1 MSKVDRGKQFE
12 EQVRIALESVSD
24 TSVDRLID
32 PQAGFAGVRNICD
45 FIAYHWPNQ
54 FYIECKSCYGN
65 TLSIHT
71 NNPKNKY
78 GAITNNQWEGLLEKS
93 KISGVYAGYVIWFID
108 HDVTVFIPAKV
119 LEVMR
124 NEGKKSVNI
133 NELKDADWYVVPG
146 TKKRILFDYD
156 FSELLRCAI

>member
-1 MSKVDRGKQFE
+1 MSKVNRGKQFE
-12 EQVRIALESVSD
+12 EQVRTALENVPD

-32 PQAGFAGVRNICD
+32 PQNGFAGVRNICD
-45 FIAYHWPNQ
+45 FIAYHYPHQ

-93 KISGVYAGYVIWFID
+93 KTTGVIAGYVIWFID
-108 HDVTVFIPAKV
+108 HDITVFLSAKY
-119 LEVMR
+119 LEFIR
-124 NEGKKSVNI
+124 NNGKKSVNI
-133 NELKDADWYVVPG
+133 KDLDDSWYIVPG
-146 TKKRILFDYD
+146 NKKRVLFDYD
-156 FSELLRCAI
+156 FSKLLGGCL